1 MATVSTSQPQ
11 WQHVAAGGYDR
22 MFYSGMAIAMAVTVF
37 IGFAPTFYL
46 RFYFH
51 SPTVSGATSLTRLA
65 QLHGAL
71 FSSWVVLF
79 IVQTSLV
86 AKHNVAMH
94 RRLGIAGVVVAAAMT
109 VVGVRTAINAAARGA
124 TPPGA
129 DPLAFLAIPIGDM
142 LMFSIFVAF
151 AFFWRRNREAHKRLM
166 LLAYI
171 SIVAAAT
178 ARLPGVLPLG
188 PLWFYGLA
196 FIFLLI
202 AVVYDL
208 GSRHRVHIAY
218 IWGGALL
225 VASVPLRLMFSGTG
239 TWRAIAQFLVGRI
252 G

>member
-1 MATVSTSQPQ
+1 
-11 WQHVAAGGYDR
+11 
-22 MFYSGMAIAMAVTVF
+22 MAVTVF
-37 IGFAPTFYL
+37 VGFAPTFYL

-51 SPTVSGATSLTRLA
+51 APTPSGATSLTQLA

-94 RRLGIAGVVVAAAMT
+94 RQLGIAGAVLAAVMT
-109 VVGVRTAINAAARGA
+109 VVGVTTAIKAAARGA
-124 TPPGA
+124 VPPGA
-129 DPLAFLAIPIGDM
+129 DPLGFLAIPIGDM
-142 LMFSIFVAF
+142 LMFSIFVAS

-208 GSRHRVHIAY
+208 GSRHRVHNAY

-225 VASVPLRLMFSGTG
+225 VASVPLRLTVSGTG
-239 TWRAIAQFLVGRI
+239 TWRAIAQFLVGRL